1 MTWFI
6 IENACH
12 VVVVEAKWTITLKTS
27 MLLIFLIKLLTHF
40 KTKPFEF
47 AADRASFSEWP
58 IWFLGI
64 ILKSVGSSG
73 IGETKSELMMYK
85 ACCPS

>member
-12 VVVVEAKWTITLKTS
+12 VVVEETKWTITLKTS
-27 MLLIFLIKLLTHF
+27 TLLIFLTKLLTLF
-40 KTKPFEF
+40 KKEKPFEF

-64 ILKSVGSSG
+64 ILWNQLVSSG
-73 IGETKSELMMYK
+73 IGETKSE
-85 ACCPS
+85 